1 MNRERTTNLLLFFIA
16 AFIIVLILKLA
27 QPVVLV
33 LLLAVLLAYIMDPI
47 MMALKRLGLPLPL
60 AVFITA
66 LLFLG
71 IFTGAGTIIISNLI
85 SFGRKLPLYQ
95 DELAT
100 WLNSLNAQI
109 EELIGERVHYS
120 LLDEIAKLRIGNI
133 VINTASTIA
142 SNLSFLLLTI
152 LFASLFLVEKYH
164 LTRKLVKAF
173 STRGTGG
180 QRSAREKSMVP
191 IILRHIDSNLR
202 KFLVVRTLI
211 SLTVGTASGA
221 VLFFFN
227 IEFAFIWGL
236 LTFLLNYIP
245 NVGSLISM
253 LLPFVFS
260 FVRYGGTAT
269 PFLILLSLALC
280 QFVTGV
286 LMEPKF
292 LGDTLNLTLFVVF
305 LSMFFWGWLWGAAGV
320 LLAVPMTTSIKII
333 LSNIPATARYTIFL
347 EKPVSRQ
354 VLQKIREL
362 AKKKDSAE
370 KKQ

>member
-1 MNRERTTNLLLFFIA
+1 MDRERATNILLFFIA

-33 LLLAVLLAYIMDPI
+33 MLLAVLLAYIMDPI
-47 MMALKRLGLPLPL
+47 MMALKRLGLPLAL

-95 DELAT
+95 DELAR

-109 EELIGERVHYS
+109 EELIGDRVHYS
-120 LLDEIAKLRIGNI
+120 LFEEIAKLRIGNI
-133 VINTASTIA
+133 VVNAASTIA
-142 SNLSFLLLTI
+142 SNVSFLLLII

-164 LTRKLVKAF
+164 LTRKLVKTY
-173 STRGTGG
+173 STRGTRGR
-180 QRSAREKSMVP
+180 RSAKEKSMVP
-191 IILRHIDSNLR
+191 VILRHIDSNLR

-221 VLFFFN
+221 VLFFFKV
-227 IEFAFIWGL
+227 EFALIWGL
-236 LTFLLNYIP
+236 MTFLLNYIP
-245 NVGSLISM
+245 NVGSVISM
-253 LLPFVFS
+253 ILPFVFS
-260 FVRYGGTAT
+260 FVQYSGTAT

-292 LGDTLNLTLFVVF
+292 LGDTLNLTLFMVF

-333 LSNIPATARYTIFL
+333 LSNIPATSRYTIFM
-347 EKPVSRQ
+347 EKPVSRKMIH
-354 VLQKIREL
+354 KIREL
-362 AKKKDSAE
+362 GKKKNAE
-370 KKQ
+370 NQQ